1 MGRRG
6 KVLDRADRV
15 DLSAWRQNNPRMARP
30 DAVRRVKTYSAATGY
45 VFQYFFYEVNRT
57 RRGLAAG
64 AEYVYMVTAD
74 REKMH
79 PLRIFVESAAVV
91 DFGKRGGRE
100 LTGTEEY
107 AVAKMRLFRAF
118 DELPELAT
126 GIAETW
132 PELRVDKTNLEGLL
146 EALDF

>member
-1 MGRRG
+1 
-6 KVLDRADRV
+6 
-15 DLSAWRQNNPRMARP
+15 MARP

-57 RRGLAAG
+57 RRGAAEG
-64 AEYVYMVTAD
+64 TEYVYMVTAD
-74 REKMH
+74 REQMH
-79 PLRIFVESAAVV
+79 PLRIFVERSAVA
-91 DFGKRGGRE
+91 RWARQAGRE

-126 GIAETW
+126 QVSEAW
-132 PELRVDKTNLEGLL
+132 PELRVDEKNLIELL
-146 EALDF
+146 EALDLQ